1 MTEEKNQTP
10 NLLRG
15 ISENGGVVFYGVD
28 STQIVRQAEKYHKT
42 SAVTTAALGRLLTA
56 ASMMGMMLKS
66 RRDSITLQIK
76 GGGPAGRLLAV
87 SDGSGNV
94 KGYVQ
99 NPVVELPPRADG
111 HLDVGG
117 AVGRDGTLD
126 VIRDLG
132 MREPYI
138 GQVPLVSGEI
148 AEDITQYFAISE
160 QVPTVCALGVLVNR
174 DLTVQCAGGFIV
186 QLLPGA
192 TDDEIDRLEANI
204 KAMPA
209 VTAMLAEGKSIRD
222 MLDLALDGFAPEILD
237 SEHVAYLC
245 DCSADRVKRMLYS
258 LGRKE
263 VENLRAEDPIAEV
276 NCQFC
281 DKKYHIDLNELL
293 VDWPAPEQQPGDGD
307 SAPQDAQE

>member
-28 STQIVRQAEKYHKT
+28 STEIVRQAEKYHKT

-148 AEDITQYFAISE
+148 AEDVTQYFAISE

-209 VTAMLAEGKSIRD
+209 VTAMLAEGKGIRD

-245 DCSADRVKRMLYS
+245 DCSAGRVKRMLYS

-281 DKKYHIDLNELL
+281 DKKCHIDLNELL
-293 VDWPAPEQQPGDGD
+293 ADWPAPETQPGDGD